1 MRNVL
6 FVLTASIGL
15 AACFTSDEPLITD
28 EMAVAPYARITYVQE
43 GTDEQQVLIRDGNG
57 NAVEGEPGS
66 AMRFAPVADNLYVA
80 QATSDD
86 AGKEI
91 LLYGLIAVDLDAGVA
106 RSYKAA
112 AKPGDAG
119 PGLRECDKDLI
130 CIDDLDAYIRLARK
144 AYDDG
149 AEPTAV
155 YNITVE

>member
-1 MRNVL
+1 MKMRNVL

-86 AGKEI
+86 AGKAHRTP
-91 LLYGLIAVDLDAGVA
+91 LPLRDWV
-106 RSYKAA
+106 RR
-112 AKPGDAG
+112 
-119 PGLRECDKDLI
+119 PGLVKRDQ
-130 CIDDLDAYIRLARK
+130 
-144 AYDDG
+144 G
-149 AEPTAV
+149 G
-155 YNITVE
+155 